1 MTGMILVSLVQ
12 MECAPLDVVGNR
24 TKICAIARDEALA
37 GRKLVLF
44 PELATTGYIQPVA
57 PGMALEGTYAEHVAR
72 FAGLAEPLDGPTVS
86 ELTNIAAQ
94 HQMRI
99 VIGLALRDAAVLGK
113 LTNSSVLIGP
123 SGVEAVY
130 HKWHLWQNEKL
141 YFAEGSKLA
150 VVDAGVGGLGM
161 QICYDIRFPELTRA
175 LALAGANVVTSIWAS
190 FRPYETPPSDPAH
203 FRHRA
208 FTRAQ
213 ENGVFFLSCNR
224 VGIQSRHRFMGHS
237 VVCAPDGRVLAE
249 APHEDEAI
257 LHAALDLSE
266 VARYRHYTGILNDR
280 RPELYSSLISI
291 RSEPGQI
298 S

>member
-1 MTGMILVSLVQ
+1 MTETIPVSLVQ
-12 MECAPLDVVGNR
+12 MACAPLDDVGNR
-24 TKICAIARDEALA
+24 AKICAFARDEARA

-44 PELATTGYIQPVA
+44 PELATTGYVHPVA
-57 PGMALEGTYAEHVAR
+57 PGIALGRTFAEQVAQ
-72 FAGLAEPLDGPTVS
+72 FAGLAESLDGPTVS
-86 ELTNIAAQ
+86 ELTIIAAQ
-94 HQMRI
+94 YQMRI
-99 VIGLALRDAAVLGK
+99 VIGLALRDPVVSGK

-141 YFAEGSKLA
+141 YFAPGNKLA

-161 QICYDIRFPELTRA
+161 QICYDIRFPEVTRA
-175 LALAGANVVTSIWAS
+175 LALAGALVVTSIWAS
-190 FRPYETPPSDPAH
+190 FRPEETPPADAAH

-224 VGIQSRHRFMGHS
+224 VGIQDGHRFMGHS

-249 APHEDEAI
+249 APHEDDAI
-257 LHAALDLSE
+257 LHAELDLSE

-280 RPELYSSLISI
+280 RPKLYNSLVSVSS
-291 RSEPGQI
+291 EQGQT
-298 S
+298 

>member
-1 MTGMILVSLVQ
+1 MTDMISVSLVQ
-12 MECAPLDVVGNR
+12 MACTPLDVVGNR
-24 TKICAIARDEALA
+24 AKICAIARDEARA

-44 PELATTGYIQPVA
+44 PELATTGYVQPVA
-57 PGMALEGTYAEHVAR
+57 PGIALGGTFAEHAAY
-72 FAGLAEPLDGPTVS
+72 FAELAETLDGPTVL
-86 ELTNIAAQ
+86 ELTKITAQ
-94 HQMRI
+94 YQMRI
-99 VIGLALRDAAVLGK
+99 VIGLALRNPAVPGV

-123 SGVEAVY
+123 SGTEAVY

-141 YFAEGSKLA
+141 YFAQGNKLA

-161 QICYDIRFPELTRA
+161 QICYDIRFPEITRA
-175 LALAGANVVTSIWAS
+175 LVLAGAHVVTSIWAS
-190 FRPYETPPSDPAH
+190 FRPEETPPDDAAH

-224 VGIQSRHRFMGHS
+224 VGIQSGHRFMGHS

-266 VARYRHYTGILNDR
+266 VARYRHHTGILNDR
-280 RPELYSSLISI
+280 RPELYSSLVSVS
-291 RSEPGQI
+291 SEPGQI
-298 S
+298 Q